1 VKRTVVRLFVW
12 LRLDRLAGRVGGRA
26 AFGKGDVRAA
36 QYNLHGNV
44 AMVVVVLFFV
54 DDALKRW
61 GLTVVARVIDAFV
74 FYLPNLALV
83 AFIVAVGVVI
93 ANGVSHRVAVG
104 LEEEGFAQARL
115 MAKTFK
121 GALLTLVAVLALWQ
135 LEFARQSVLA
145 AFLIA
150 FGSLGVAFAV
160 AVGLGSARALD
171 RGWDALF
178 EKRKQSHVTRGG
190 S

>member
-1 VKRTVVRLFVW
+1 
-12 LRLDRLAGRVGGRA
+12 
-26 AFGKGDVRAA
+26 
-36 QYNLHGNV
+36 
-44 AMVVVVLFFV
+44 M
-54 DDALKRW
+54 
-61 GLTVVARVIDAFV
+61 
-74 FYLPNLALV
+74 
-83 AFIVAVGVVI
+83 GVVI

-135 LEFARQSVLA
+135 LEFARQIVLA

-178 EKRKQSHVTRGG
+178 EKRKQSHVTGGG